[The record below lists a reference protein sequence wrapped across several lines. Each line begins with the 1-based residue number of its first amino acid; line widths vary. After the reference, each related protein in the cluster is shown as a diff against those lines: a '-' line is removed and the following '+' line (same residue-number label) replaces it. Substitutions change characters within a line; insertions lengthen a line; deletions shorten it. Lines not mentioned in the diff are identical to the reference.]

1 MPAKVQQIHASHFL
15 SNNNVI
21 LSGRG
26 TEFFPLFIK
35 IEAFGKQVEIK
46 SQINEYLSPY
56 TGDVELSLGK
66 DKEMTNLVNQGYFSS
81 SLFDQIHQLAVFPL
95 FNLLKDELKLIKLVV
110 RHFKKEAGK
119 NFSFE
124 NFASVYQIYSADIST
139 ILDKNIKK
147 KYYAELRNV
156 FERQLN
162 DKKNP
167 RAYKVSSFFLHFIRW
182 DNDFFSIYENCYEM
196 MPGELKFL
204 ENYYSP
210 EMINAIKAYLAY
222 QPRASIF
229 KNMFG
234 KQEKGEITR
243 LTYLDW
249 LNVKKLLSGEFD
261 KIFGDR
267 TAREYIEILEDIL
280 KKELETV

>member
-15 SNNNVI
+15 MNNNAI

-26 TEFFPLFIK
+26 AEYFPLFIK
-35 IEAFGKQVEIK
+35 IEAFGKQIEIK
-46 SQINEYLSPY
+46 SQINEYLAPY
-56 TGDVELSLGK
+56 MGDVELSLGK
-66 DKEMTNLVNQGYFSS
+66 DKEMTNLVNQGYFST
-81 SLFDQIHQLAVFPL
+81 SLFDQIHQLAFFPL
-95 FNLLKDELKLIKLVV
+95 YNLLNDELKLIKLVV
-110 RHFKKEAGK
+110 KHFKKESGK
-119 NFSFE
+119 NFSLE
-124 NFASVYQIYSADIST
+124 NFANVYRVYSSDIST
-139 ILDKNIKK
+139 ILDRNIKK
-147 KYYAELRNV
+147 RYYAELRNV

-182 DNDFFSIYENCYEM
+182 DNDFYSIYENCYEM

-204 ENYYSP
+204 ENYYTP

-222 QPRASIF
+222 QPRANIF

-234 KQEKGEITR
+234 KQEQGEITR

-267 TAREYIEILEDIL
+267 TAKEYIGILENIL
-280 KKELETV
+280 EKELEAV